1 MSKQGGITIARV
13 ELAKA
18 PINKMNKSANF
29 VMTFIKIFII
39 IFF

>member
-1 MSKQGGITIARV
+1 MSKQGGITIASV

-18 PINKMNKSANF
+18 PINEMNKSANF
-29 VMTFIKIFII
+29 EMIFIKIFT